1 MINSDLDLPE
11 SVNSETRL
19 KKQTQQILKT
29 DKKPVT
35 DMHLSLSMVSSLGQ
49 NQPLVA
55 LYAVDS
61 AP

>member
-19 KKQTQQILKT
+19 KKQTQQFLKT
-29 DKKPVT
+29 DKQPVT

-61 AP
+61 AT